1 MSYSILISNFLINR
15 YPDQASHLIYLEK
28 DKHYF
33 LQASAT
39 EDKLS
44 ATHLSVGVVLP
55 DDQKLF
61 PISKPF
67 LTNVN
72 VEKIPV
78 AGTDKAGGNEFVK
91 TKKDEALMRKLREG
105 RLQCQ

>member
-1 MSYSILISNFLINR
+1 M
-15 YPDQASHLIYLEK
+15 
-28 DKHYF
+28 
-33 LQASAT
+33 

-44 ATHLSVGVVLP
+44 TTHLSVGVVLP

-72 VEKIPV
+72 VQKIPV
-78 AGTDKAGGNEFVK
+78 ADTDNAGGKEFVK
-91 TKKDEALMRKLREG
+91 TIKDEALMRKLREG
-105 RLQCQ
+105 RLQYSISRNVYISPLNISLR